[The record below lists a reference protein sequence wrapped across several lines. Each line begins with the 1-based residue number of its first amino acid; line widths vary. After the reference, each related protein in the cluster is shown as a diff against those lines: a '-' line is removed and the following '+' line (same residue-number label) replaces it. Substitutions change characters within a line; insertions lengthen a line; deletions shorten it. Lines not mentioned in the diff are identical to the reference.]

1 MQRRKKMECPICKK
15 SKHIEIDTHSD
26 GFAQNLQEC
35 GDCGAL
41 WTRKDGKTIIVHGAT
56 KRAA

>member
-1 MQRRKKMECPICKK
+1 MECPICKK

-41 WTRKDGKTIIVHGAT
+41 WTRKAGNTIIIHGAT

>member
-1 MQRRKKMECPICKK
+1 MICPVCEGEA
-15 SKHIEIDTHSD
+15 HVEVDTHAD

-41 WTRKDGKTIIVHGAT
+41 WTRKGKDSILIHGAIQMAVDGA
-56 KRAA
+56 RSV